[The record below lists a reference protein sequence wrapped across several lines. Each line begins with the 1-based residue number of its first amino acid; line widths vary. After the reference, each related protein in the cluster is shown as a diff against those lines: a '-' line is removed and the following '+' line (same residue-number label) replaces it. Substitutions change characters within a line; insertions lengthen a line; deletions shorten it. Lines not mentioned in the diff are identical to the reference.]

1 MPPRQ
6 HSNEGSNSAWTSRK
20 YNRHNSMTE
29 IDGKDNYH
37 IPGTPSFINP
47 ATPARERRKFVS
59 FTVELLR
66 EGGPLGINIGVYFFK
81 SQMIIKFKH
90 KQNINIYWRSLHRAN
105 IGDRGRCRY
114 SSWQTYIHFS
124 LARKWSRRKNKND
137 SGMVR

>member
-66 EGGPLGINIGVYFFK
+66 EGGPLGINIGVYFQK
-81 SQMIIKFKH
+81 YQMI
-90 KQNINIYWRSLHRAN
+90 NINEKLFSKQT
-105 IGDRGRCRY
+105 RY
-114 SSWQTYIHFS
+114 
-124 LARKWSRRKNKND
+124 
-137 SGMVR
+137 